1 MENGTIGRYGRRRA
15 TGTLDKI
22 IAVRICFIIVGYMT
36 LAMTLPLAVQSVLA
50 ASPASVPDATVHLA
64 TVVHGDARSGRLV
77 RTVVVDPTVVEPVS
91 IEARPVDA
99 DAHTTDSSDTA
110 ASSSVPAPSL
120 HELAQSIAR
129 EHGVEDSLVHSVI
142 LAESNYNPRAVSP
155 KGALGVMQL
164 IPETARRFGVG
175 NAFDPKQNIEGGV
188 RYLKFL
194 LDYYKGN
201 YPKAIAAYNAGEG
214 AVDRYNGIPPYAET
228 RAYVYRVARNLKVA
242 RAERAKQILLDATA
256 KPAPAAA
263 AKSEIAEIHKPVKA
277 ALGVDGRV
285 YYGNP

>member
-1 MENGTIGRYGRRRA
+1 MQNGTIGRSGRSQWAGPVR
-15 TGTLDKI
+15 TN
-22 IAVRICFIIVGYMT
+22 IAVRICFILVGYMT
-36 LAMTLPLAVQSVLA
+36 LAMTLPLAVTSVLA
-50 ASPASVPDATVHLA
+50 ASPASVPEAVVRLA
-64 TVVHGDARSGRLV
+64 TVVHGDPRSGRLV
-77 RTVVVDPTVVEPVS
+77 RTVVVDPTVVEPVT
-91 IEARPVDA
+91 IEARAVEVNPNPLQFEDPAVVDEA
-99 DAHTTDSSDTA
+99 TA
-110 ASSSVPAPSL
+110 PPTL
-120 HELAQSIAR
+120 HELVQLIAR

-164 IPETARRFGVG
+164 IPETARRFGVW

-201 YPKAIAAYNAGEG
+201 YPKVIAAYNAGEG

-228 RAYVYRVARNLKVA
+228 RAYVYRVARNLKAA
-242 RAERAKQILLDATA
+242 RAGRAKEI
-256 KPAPAAA
+256 PAEAVAPPT
-263 AKSEIAEIHKPVKA
+263 AKSEIAEMHKPVKA
-277 ALGVDGRV
+277 SIGMDGRV

>member
-1 MENGTIGRYGRRRA
+1 
-15 TGTLDKI
+15 
-22 IAVRICFIIVGYMT
+22 MT
-36 LAMTLPLAVQSVLA
+36 LAMTLPLAVTSVLA
-50 ASPASVPDATVHLA
+50 ASPASVPDAGVRLA
-64 TVVHGDARSGRLV
+64 TVVRGDARSGRLV
-77 RTVVVDPTVVEPVS
+77 RTVVVDPTVVEPVT
-91 IEARPVDA
+91 IEARPV
-99 DAHTTDSSDTA
+99 SGSPNPLQSEETA
-110 ASSSVPAPSL
+110 VVDEPAAPPTL
-120 HELAQSIAR
+120 HELVQLIAR

-164 IPETARRFGVG
+164 IPETARRFGVW

-201 YPKAIAAYNAGEG
+201 YPKVIAAYNAGEG

-228 RAYVYRVARNLKVA
+228 RAYVYRVARNLKTA
-242 RAERAKQILLDATA
+242 RADRARAI
-256 KPAPAAA
+256 PAEPVAPPT
-263 AKSEIAEIHKPVKA
+263 AKSEIAEMHKPVKA
-277 ALGVDGRV
+277 SIGMDGRV

>member
-1 MENGTIGRYGRRRA
+1 MKNVTIGRSSRNRW
-15 TGTLDKI
+15 TGSFRTN

-36 LAMTLPLAVQSVLA
+36 LAMTLPLAVTSVLA
-50 ASPASVPDATVHLA
+50 ASPASVPDAGVRLA
-64 TVVHGDARSGRLV
+64 TVVRGDARSGRLV
-77 RTVVVDPTVVEPVS
+77 RTVVVDPTVVEPVT
-91 IEARPVDA
+91 IEARPV
-99 DAHTTDSSDTA
+99 SGSPNPLQSEETA
-110 ASSSVPAPSL
+110 VVDEPAAPPTL
-120 HELAQSIAR
+120 HELVQLIAR

-164 IPETARRFGVG
+164 IPETARRFGVW

-201 YPKAIAAYNAGEG
+201 YPKVIAAYNAGEG

-228 RAYVYRVARNLKVA
+228 RAYVYRVARNLKTA
-242 RAERAKQILLDATA
+242 RADRARAI
-256 KPAPAAA
+256 PAEPVAPPT
-263 AKSEIAEIHKPVKA
+263 AKSEIAEMHKPVKA
-277 ALGVDGRV
+277 SIGMDGRV